1 MRFQN
6 LYLNFLSHILDDE
19 SVFETPFL
27 SAKTTFDM
35 RVGYA
40 RVSTGEQKMDLQID
54 ALEDAGCE
62 RIYKEKTSGSTKNRP
77 ELEKSLDSLRDGD
90 TLVVWRLD
98 RFGRSLKDLVT
109 KMENLEERGVDFV
122 SLTEGI
128 DTTTAQGKLTFHIF
142 GALAEF
148 ERELGRERTMAG
160 LRAARERGRVGG
172 RPRALSEEDIPEL
185 QALMKDPNV
194 SAADICERFDVS
206 KATLYRY
213 VGPDGERRRDMD
225 E

>member
-1 MRFQN
+1 MR
-6 LYLNFLSHILDDE
+6 I
-19 SVFETPFL
+19 
-27 SAKTTFDM
+27 
-35 RVGYA
+35 GYA
-40 RVSTGEQKMDLQID
+40 RVSTGEQKMDLQLD
-54 ALEDAGCE
+54 ALEDAGCK
-62 RIYKEKTSGSTKNRP
+62 RIYDEKTSGAAKNRP
-77 ELEKSLDSLRDGD
+77 ELEKCIESLRKDD

-98 RFGRSLKDLVT
+98 RFGRSLKDLVS
-109 KMENLEERGVDFV
+109 KMETLEDRGVDFV

-185 QALMKDPNV
+185 QALMKDPDV
-194 SAADICERFDVS
+194 STQQICDRFDVS

-213 VGPDGERRRDMD
+213 VGPDGERRR
-225 E
+225 